1 MMASES
7 VLFLDQT
14 QASPLPLWKVLI
26 GSLREVD
33 TPSFFL
39 CVVVPF
45 SYLVSL
51 SAEICVFSSPFP
63 SPDHSFLDDSVLCSD
78 SCVAAPRSLCI

>member
-7 VLFLDQT
+7 VLFL
-14 QASPLPLWKVLI
+14 VLI

-51 SAEICVFSSPFP
+51 RAEICVFS
-63 SPDHSFLDDSVLCSD
+63 LYVE
-78 SCVAAPRSLCI
+78 